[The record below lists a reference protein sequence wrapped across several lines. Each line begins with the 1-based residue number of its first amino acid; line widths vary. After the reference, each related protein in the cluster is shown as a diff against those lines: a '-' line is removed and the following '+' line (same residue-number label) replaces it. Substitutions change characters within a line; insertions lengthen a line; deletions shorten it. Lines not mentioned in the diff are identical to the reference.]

1 MTRRRR
7 APFPTLAGSGDSRS
21 RGRRRRARGEPVRA
35 SRQQGIA
42 LLIAIVT
49 ITILA
54 VMVSELHETTGTGYA
69 VAIAERDA
77 LRSEYLARS
86 ALDLTR
92 LLVSQELQIRNAVNP
107 IYQALVGRPSPQL
120 PVWKLA
126 NDILQPFC
134 DYESVVEA
142 GGSELD
148 FQSADGLGGLP
159 GHCEIVSFAENSKV
173 NVNDPLSFAD
183 TQARRS
189 IAMQLFSLMRGNVSP
204 SPYDELFSSDD
215 ADGLFT
221 TRLDVITSVLDW
233 WDADQQR
240 TTFDPGAGTVGFGG
254 GEDDV
259 YGRFRDPYQIKNAP
273 FDSIE
278 ELRLVRGVSDDF
290 WATFVEP
297 DPEDPESRLVTVY
310 GSGAVNPNEAPADV
324 LLARLCSFL
333 QGEQLCINPTEQA
346 KFVQLVTT
354 ARAMIP
360 VPFFSSAGDF
370 LTFVQGQGGPSDLY
384 PLLRSNPLAASML
397 FTPVTIPNERRAEM
411 EQAFVTAAKILTIQ
425 TTGVVGRTRTRIRAV
440 VNFDERWTPPPPN
453 AGRLP
458 PLGVYHHYRI
468 D

>member
-173 NVNDPLSFAD
+173 NVNDP
-183 TQARRS
+183 
-189 IAMQLFSLMRGNVSP
+189 
-204 SPYDELFSSDD
+204 
-215 ADGLFT
+215 
-221 TRLDVITSVLDW
+221 
-233 WDADQQR
+233 
-240 TTFDPGAGTVGFGG
+240 
-254 GEDDV
+254 
-259 YGRFRDPYQIKNAP
+259 
-273 FDSIE
+273 
-278 ELRLVRGVSDDF
+278 
-290 WATFVEP
+290 
-297 DPEDPESRLVTVY
+297 
-310 GSGAVNPNEAPADV
+310 
-324 LLARLCSFL
+324 
-333 QGEQLCINPTEQA
+333 
-346 KFVQLVTT
+346 
-354 ARAMIP
+354 
-360 VPFFSSAGDF
+360 
-370 LTFVQGQGGPSDLY
+370 
-384 PLLRSNPLAASML
+384 
-397 FTPVTIPNERRAEM
+397 
-411 EQAFVTAAKILTIQ
+411 
-425 TTGVVGRTRTRIRAV
+425 
-440 VNFDERWTPPPPN
+440 
-453 AGRLP
+453 
-458 PLGVYHHYRI
+458 
-468 D
+468 